1 MDQEK
6 VEETFETIFKSL
18 PNDYKEGINFNLND
32 LKDFYK
38 NMRSVDSEVKDYL
51 DTIIDTM
58 IKATYIKE
66 EK

>member
-18 PNDYKEGINFNLND
+18 PNDYKEEINFNLND